1 MLSGFH
7 ARGRKQTLEA
17 WSRAWVSA
25 LICTAMSFQDRLKR
39 AREAQERAAQAQ
51 SEAIKGAEEEDAR
64 RRSAAGKAA
73 TKMLPQVLEAV
84 QALRDDEPRS
94 RATLMARPNPAD
106 RWYPGL
112 GPMLGTVQ
120 TRAKR
125 RYLPGFAVYQGWGF
139 IGWWV
144 RSEPF
149 EFEVPLD
156 GAPVAGMMSSVTS
169 SPKRSLESFA
179 QKGIYVYHVGEDGPL
194 RPREGTAAQ
203 GFSDFLTQ
211 VMGHLLTL
219 R

>member
-1 MLSGFH
+1 
-7 ARGRKQTLEA
+7 
-17 WSRAWVSA
+17 
-25 LICTAMSFQDRLKR
+25 LIVATMSFQDRLKR

-51 SEAIKGAEEEDAR
+51 SEAIKDAEEEDAQ
-64 RRSAAGKAA
+64 RRSAVGETAK
-73 TKMLPQVLEAV
+73 KMLPQVLEAV
-84 QALRDDEPRS
+84 QALREDEARS
-94 RATLMARPNPAD
+94 RAALMARPNPSD

-120 TRAKR
+120 TREKR

-139 IGWWV
+139 IGWWI

-149 EFEVPLD
+149 EFEIPLD
-156 GAPVAGMMSSVTS
+156 GSPVAGMMSNVSS

-179 QKGIYVYHVGEDGPL
+179 QQGIYVYHVGEGGPL
-194 RPREGTAAQ
+194 KRREGTAVQ
-203 GFSDFLTQ
+203 GFSDLLTQ